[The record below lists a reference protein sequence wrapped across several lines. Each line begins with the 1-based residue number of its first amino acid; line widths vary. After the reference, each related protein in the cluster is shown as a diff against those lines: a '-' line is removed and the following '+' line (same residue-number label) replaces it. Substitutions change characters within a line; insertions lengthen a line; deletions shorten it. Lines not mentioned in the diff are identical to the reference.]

1 LHSAPRGKDPAG
13 ATMVDEGAGI
23 GPGAVGVVVIV
34 ADAEDDEAEEEAMKP
49 LQRPCSRLH
58 VLKAHC
64 WSFLHE
70 AWKLPQTGWSM
81 ELTA

>member
-1 LHSAPRGKDPAG
+1 MAAG
-13 ATMVDEGAGI
+13 QTPSVVLVAVDDTVLAQLVRAATT
-23 GPGAVGVVVIV
+23 
-34 ADAEDDEAEEEAMKP
+34 DAEADEAEEEAMKP

-64 WSFLHE
+64 WSFVHE